1 MTITRMSKKDMRAF
15 YFVVGGFSYLM
26 EFVFHGIR
34 KAFFMNVLKC
44 ILVKELEV

>member
-1 MTITRMSKKDMRAF
+1 MFYKIHRAF

-26 EFVFHGIR
+26 EYLFHGIR

-44 ILVKELEV
+44 ILVKELEL